1 MKYLL
6 HGIDDILS
14 ENQNQMVDVLNPDK
28 NNILCVG
35 TGFEDICNYKCI
47 YCYAGDIPKKD
58 SNEMMKLEHYLS
70 LFEQAH
76 EMGCKT
82 IILTGARSQA
92 EPLLSKK
99 LIPSIKK
106 LKELNI
112 VPAIFTN
119 LSIIGDDELC
129 KKIHGMT
136 GLELAEILYN
146 CNVSFILS
154 MDAIDEEVY
163 NSIVD
168 KENAFY
174 NYKRAEKLVEQVGF
188 FKPYKV
194 SKDCCYTR
202 VCISAVVMKSNYD
215 NLQKI
220 KEHWHAKNCQFICK
234 FPSIM
239 GNVLNNQNQFF
250 TREEADERKSKIEE
264 LRDKSQTL
272 SVESEG
278 NKFCLMNQLGI
289 ALDSRGIPLTCLSGS
304 IAFPDNEDITFI
316 NKPLKDLVSMKK
328 HKYSL
333 KAGACPKKVMF
344 YSKMALD

>member
-6 HGIDDILS
+6 RGIDDLLS

-58 SNEMMKLEHYLS
+58 STRMMKLEHYLS
-70 LFEQAH
+70 LFQQAH

-82 IILTGARSQA
+82 IIITGARSQA

-99 LIPSIKK
+99 LIPSVKK

-112 VPAIFTN
+112 VPVIFTN

-129 KKIHGMT
+129 KKVHGIT
-136 GLELAEILYN
+136 GVELAETLYD
-146 CNVSFILS
+146 CNVSLILS
-154 MDAIDEEVY
+154 MDAIDEVIY
-163 NSIVD
+163 NKIVD
-168 KENAFY
+168 KENAFCS
-174 NYKRAEKLVEQVGF
+174 YKRAEERVEQVGF
-188 FKPYKV
+188 FKPYKI
-194 SKDCCYTR
+194 DHENCYTR

-215 NLQKI
+215 NLEKI
-220 KEHWHAKNCQFICK
+220 KEYWHSKNCQFICK

-239 GNVLNNQNQFF
+239 GNVLTNQEQFF
-250 TREEADERKSKIEE
+250 TSQEAEERKRKIEE

-272 SVESEG
+272 SVESDG

-304 IAFPDNEDITFI
+304 IAFPDDEEITFI
-316 NKPLKDLVSMKK
+316 NKPLKELISMKK

-344 YSKMALD
+344 YSKMALN